1 MKFSDVFCLRVGHG
15 IEKESRRGKT
25 MKKISPSVHESRTD
39 TENKSF
45 WRSAFEELECAMVQV
60 EYPACGG
67 TTRCNS
73 SNFSVS
79 LCEILLCTGLFDQ
92 VLEERPYFGGHC
104 MDRCPACLASSCVI
118 RVRLNE
124 RIDPVVKSDF
134 PYICLT
140 R

>member
-1 MKFSDVFCLRVGHG
+1 MTLRSPSDKGEDGNPVPTSAGSYGKVGILWTG
-15 IEKESRRGKT
+15 APLSVT
-25 MKKISPSVHESRTD
+25 PLISPCLPV
-39 TENKSF
+39 KF
-45 WRSAFEELECAMVQV
+45 FFAQAFSATL
-60 EYPACGG
+60 
-67 TTRCNS
+67 
-73 SNFSVS
+73 
-79 LCEILLCTGLFDQ
+79 
-92 VLEERPYFGGHC
+92 LEERPYFSGHC